1 MNRNLRNV
9 RDERGWRV
17 PRAGTLSFEI
27 YRLTQA
33 GICPKDIAELLHC
46 SRSSV
51 GVLLFRIRHPDA
63 ANSNGLAGYYETR
76 ARKSEMESDVH
87 PE

>member
-27 YRLTQA
+27 YRLA
-33 GICPKDIAELLHC
+33 VVGERPKDIAKLLGC
-46 SRSSV
+46 SWSSV
-51 GVLLFRIRHPDA
+51 GVLLFRIRHPDV

-76 ARKSEMESDVH
+76 ARKSEVVNDVQ
-87 PE
+87 PA